1 MLEETVRWGPVL
13 RFQNVQVIQ
22 DLLLVKVQRTAFEVN
37 RNVRQT
43 SGVVGKGT
51 LAFAGQFYRPF

>member
-1 MLEETVRWGPVL
+1 MK
-13 RFQNVQVIQ
+13 VIK
-22 DLLLVKVQRTAFEVN
+22 DLFLVKVQRTAFEVN

-51 LAFAGQFYRPF
+51 LAFAGQFYGTF